1 MAKRTKCFIVIFAMI
16 IICCI
21 TGVQL
26 LFRLTETSSTSETN
40 TEEAVS
46 VESTAEVSSFTD
58 EFQNECEEY
67 YYADEGRHN
76 LLVYMQEISD
86 ASWDWSNVR
95 GDIDVIYIRYETDH
109 YSIAFTNGTEGGAMS
124 SCTLMPLEIHDFE
137 GQELPTFVIQVK
149 NGKTTISPGSYKV
162 E

>member
-26 LFRLTETSSTSETN
+26 LFRLTE
-40 TEEAVS
+40 VS
-46 VESTAEVSSFTD
+46 AASESTAEEVVAEEPTAEVNQFTD
-58 EFQNECEEY
+58 EFQNECEDY

-86 ASWDWSNVR
+86 ASWEWSNVL
-95 GDIDVIYIRYETDH
+95 GDINVIYIRYETDH
-109 YSIAFTNGTEGGAMS
+109 YVIAFTDGTEDGAMS

-137 GQELPTFVIQVK
+137 GQDLPTFVVQVK